1 MSGLGV
7 NKVTSTLQEDL
18 MRLIGP
24 TTPPTDATSSKRSAH
39 SDHTSNTFKQG
50 MAHVQKPVRS
60 RSHLKV
66 LVDVNHLMFSLL
78 LNL

>member
-7 NKVTSTLQEDL
+7 NKVASTLQEDL
-18 MRLIGP
+18 MKLIGP
-24 TTPPTDATSSKRSAH
+24 TTPPTDDTSSKRNTH
-39 SDHTSNTFKQG
+39 SEHTSNTFKQD

-66 LVDVNHLMFSLL
+66 LVDVNEFMFSLL
-78 LNL
+78 LNI

>member
-24 TTPPTDATSSKRSAH
+24 TTPPTDATSLKRSAH
-39 SDHTSNTFKQG
+39 SEHNFNTFKQDV
-50 MAHVQKPVRS
+50 ANVQKPVRS

-66 LVDVNHLMFSLL
+66 LVDANDCMFSVRLHV
-78 LNL
+78 

>member
-24 TTPPTDATSSKRSAH
+24 TTPPTDGTSSKRSDH
-39 SDHTSNTFKQG
+39 SDHTPNTFKQD

-66 LVDVNHLMFSLL
+66 LVDVSDFMFSVL
-78 LNL
+78 LNV

>member
-1 MSGLGV
+1 MTGLGV

-24 TTPPTDATSSKRSAH
+24 TTPPTDGTSSKRSDH
-39 SDHTSNTFKQG
+39 SDQTPNTFKQD

-66 LVDVNHLMFSLL
+66 LVDVSDFMFSVL
-78 LNL
+78 LNV